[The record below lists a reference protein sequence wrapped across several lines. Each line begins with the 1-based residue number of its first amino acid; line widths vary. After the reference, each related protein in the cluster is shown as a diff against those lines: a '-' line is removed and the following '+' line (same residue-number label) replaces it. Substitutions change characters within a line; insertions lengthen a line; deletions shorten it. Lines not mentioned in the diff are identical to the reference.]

1 MQATLDKP
9 VRAVGG
15 AAAAA
20 AGQDEDQRLPKQYL
34 RFRLGDGLFAVA
46 IDAVREILQVG
57 AMTALPLM
65 PAMVRGVMN
74 LRGAVV
80 PVIDLAARLGLSVAS
95 IGPRSCIVIVQITD
109 PQDDKAQ
116 TVGVLVDAVY
126 EVFEMNSLEACPAF
140 GTPIDPE
147 FIAGMAR
154 YDGGVLA
161 VLEFD
166 RALAQDDLAQLVS
179 GHKDH

>member
-1 MQATLDKP
+1 MQATQQDQA
-9 VRAVGG
+9 RAE
-15 AAAAA
+15 AAAQAGEAA
-20 AGQDEDQRLPKQYL
+20 RLPKQYL
-34 RFRLGDGLFAVA
+34 RFRLGQDLFAVA

-65 PAMVRGVMN
+65 PPMVRGVMN

-80 PVIDLAARLGLSVAS
+80 PVIDLAARLELATAS
-95 IGPRSCIVIVQITD
+95 IGRRSCIVIVEIAD
-109 PQDDKAQ
+109 PADGQSH

-126 EVFEMNSLEACPAF
+126 EVFELLDLEPCPAF
-140 GTPIDPE
+140 GTPIAPD

-154 YDGGVLA
+154 RDGGVLA
-161 VLEFD
+161 VLAFE

-179 GHKDH
+179 GHATH